1 MKKSFLIALA
11 VFASL
16 FASAQGKHD
25 WESLNNDL
33 TLFISNDLG
42 RNGYYAQKP
51 IAALMGDMAEA
62 IEPEAMLA
70 LGDVFHYGG
79 VESVADPIW
88 LSNFENVYTHPEL
101 MIEWLPICGNHEY
114 RGNTH
119 AIVDYTGVSRRWEMP
134 AKYYSRTFEDDG
146 VTVKVILLDTT
157 PLIDK
162 YRKDTETYPD
172 AAKEDMQAQLAW
184 LENELANAKEDW
196 VVVTGHHPIY
206 ADTPKSESERTDM
219 QKRVDSILR
228 KHNVDMYIC
237 GHIHNFQHI
246 KRAGSKIDYI
256 VNSSGSLSRQ
266 EVGSI
271 DGTVFVSGKSG
282 FSVLGASKQQLTLSM
297 IDDKGTIIHQVIRK
311 K

>member
-1 MKKSFLIALA
+1 MKKNFLIALA
-11 VFASL
+11 LLASIFAN
-16 FASAQGKHD
+16 AQEKHN

-42 RNGYYAQKP
+42 RNGYYDQKP
-51 IAALMGDMAEA
+51 IAALMGEMAEA
-62 IEPEAMLA
+62 IDPEAMLA

-172 AAKEDMQAQLAW
+172 AAKEDMQAQLSW
-184 LENELANAKEDW
+184 LENELAHAKEDW
-196 VVVTGHHPIY
+196 VVVAGHHPVY
-206 ADTPKSESERTDM
+206 ADTPKSESERADM

-246 KRAGSKIDYI
+246 RRAGSKIDYI

-266 EVGSI
+266 KAGPI
-271 DGTVFVSGKSG
+271 DGTVFVSGKPG
-282 FSVLGASKQQLTLSM
+282 FSVLGASEKQLTLSM
-297 IDDKGTIIHQVIRK
+297 IDNNGNIIHQVIRK